1 MKSVKVHR
9 SAHPDG
15 HQSFASGLENTVMD
29 TRPFNILF
37 STLAEIS
44 GLHFEIWEG
53 ALPVYST
60 WPDGLQSDP
69 SCDSGVLSALIIKK
83 IAFQTIVSKHG
94 HIMAGVP
101 LRIDE
106 TIVGALIAHPE
117 TPFETSLFQG
127 KYGSDPLRMEKF
139 LTCLAGLMADRWNS
153 QKESDMMVEEL
164 TQHMGDLYL
173 YSRISTQVKSL
184 AFSGLMLKSLIEE
197 LLETMRVDIAFS
209 QFPDNP
215 DFSTLASN
223 ELPSTRRISLPAFVK
238 NLIGLIPV
246 DAASLQEDY
255 FIINDSRENDA
266 HRQFHP
272 DPFRFLVVAIR
283 NDQML
288 FGWLGLV
295 SFNMKEIFRQGELR
309 LLKSLAKSTSVAL
322 ENTQLYKESLL
333 MAEKERSIRN
343 IFQKYVPAEVVN
355 EILDRGERDLTQL
368 GEKRR
373 VTLLNV
379 DIRGYSRMSK
389 KLKAEEIVTILNYF
403 FMIMGG
409 SIIKHRGMLDKYLG
423 DGILA
428 IFGAPVMTDNPALDA
443 TLAAIDMLKNLDIVN
458 EFTKSRFG
466 IPTNI
471 GISIHTG
478 EVILG
483 NIGFDR
489 KMEYTV
495 IGDVVNDTF
504 RLQELTREKL
514 NSILISK
521 STQEDVKQS
530 IRTRKLGLKPMRA
543 SESGMEVYEVTGT
556 Y

>member
-1 MKSVKVHR
+1 
-9 SAHPDG
+9 
-15 HQSFASGLENTVMD
+15 MD
-29 TRPFNILF
+29 TRPFDILF

-44 GLHFEIWEG
+44 GLNFEIWDG
-53 ALPVYST
+53 SLLVYST
-60 WPDGLQSDP
+60 RHDGSQPDL
-69 SCDSGVLSALIIKK
+69 SCESGALSTLILKEMS
-83 IAFQTIVSKHG
+83 FQTIISKNG
-94 HIMAGVP
+94 HVMAGVP

-106 TIVGALIAHPE
+106 NIVGVLIAHAE
-117 TPFETSLFQG
+117 APFETSLFRG
-127 KYGSDPLRMEKF
+127 KFESDPSRMKKF

-153 QKESDMMVEEL
+153 QKESEMMVEEL

-184 AFSGLMLKSLIEE
+184 AFSGPMLKSLIEE

-215 DFSTLASN
+215 DFITVASN
-223 ELPSTRRISLPAFVK
+223 EPPSVRKISIPSFVK
-238 NLIGLIPV
+238 DLIGLIPA

-255 FIINDSRENDA
+255 FIINDSRQNDA
-266 HRQFHP
+266 YRQFHP

-283 NDQML
+283 NDQTF

-295 SFNMKEIFRQGELR
+295 SFNMKDIFRQGELK
-309 LLKSLAKSTSVAL
+309 LLKSLAKSTAVAL

-355 EILDRGERDLTQL
+355 EILDRGERDLIHL

-379 DIRGYSRMSK
+379 DIRGYSRISK
-389 KLKAEEIVTILNYF
+389 KFKAEEIVTILNFF

-409 SIIKHRGMLDKYLG
+409 AIIKHRGILDKYLG

-428 IFGAPVMTDNPALDA
+428 IFGAPATTDNPALDA
-443 TLAAIDMLKNLDIVN
+443 TLAALDMLNLRGSVN
-458 EFTKSRFG
+458 DFVQSRFG
-466 IPTNI
+466 IPINI

-478 EVILG
+478 EVIIG

-504 RLQELTREKL
+504 SLQELTRERP
-514 NSILISK
+514 NFILISK
-521 STQEDVKQS
+521 STQEDVKQF
-530 IRTRKLGLKPMRA
+530 IRTRKLGLKPLRS
-543 SESGMEVYEVTGT
+543 SESRMEVYEVTGT